1 MAEHAPPVTDN
12 PGVLHETSD
21 VDLRRIAFWS
31 VGLIVL
37 VAVTLAFLIW
47 LFGHFNNRENRLGR
61 ATAELPAQAP
71 ETAAPRLQ
79 LSPRSD
85 LAQMRAAEEKILH
98 SYGWVDK
105 QKGVV
110 RIPIERAM
118 ELTAQRGLP
127 TAQEKK

>member
-1 MAEHAPPVTDN
+1 MAEHPPPARTDN
-12 PGVLHETSD
+12 PDMLHEETD
-21 VDLRRIAFWS
+21 VDLLRITEWGIAL
-31 VGLIVL
+31 VAL
-37 VAVTLAFLIW
+37 VAVTLIVLIW
-47 LFGHFNNRENRLGR
+47 LFGHFNKRENRLGR
-61 ATAELPAQAP
+61 ATVGVPTKAP

-79 LSPRSD
+79 ISPRSD
-85 LAQMRAAEEKILH
+85 LEQMRANEEKTLH

-127 TAQEKK
+127 TSQKK